1 VIIHSIQAVERMNHA
16 TTRRDAPRIR
26 RRADAGVPSPIVALH
41 RWIGLGAG
49 LLLIVVALSGAAMVF
64 RPQLEPTV
72 SAHLWRAPACTATR
86 PLSALVAAARAANP
100 RAGTLTAIR
109 MLREPGTSVRIKF
122 SDGRWVYV
130 DACTGRVLGIQH
142 GYGGPFGTLEWIH
155 TFGTGSIGAV
165 VAGGVACAA
174 LVLAL
179 AGLLAWR
186 PSPRRRTRLATGAR
200 RLALHR
206 RLGPWV
212 APVLVVSALTGLP
225 QALPAPALGPAVPV
239 DGQALD
245 QAWSR
250 LADAPW
256 QQLQWRMP
264 RRAGAAIE
272 IDVAANDAPHPYATG
287 LLRLDAGS
295 GERIDYTAYAGT
307 GIGHRAYGWAL
318 ALHYGLAGGFPLQA
332 ILFLAMLA
340 LPVLGW
346 SGLASFLARRRGAL
360 TLRLR
365 RTYPVA
371 DGIMAFEFAHPL
383 GWRLPAWTAGA
394 HVDVFV
400 GPGLVRQYSLCG
412 DARDRRSYT
421 IAVLRCQP
429 SRGGSQAMHETLRTG
444 SLVRIGMPRNQF
456 ALAPQARHSVLV
468 AGGIGITPILAM
480 ADALAARGERF
491 DLHYACRSRA
501 HAAFRERMAH
511 LGEVHL
517 YCKDEGRT
525 LDLGVLLAARQE
537 GTHLYVCGP
546 AGLTEAVLSEASRLG
561 WPAER
566 VHTERFSP
574 VDDIARGRPFTLRL
588 ASSGRL
594 VEVPADRSALA
605 ALADAGIIIPSSCG
619 QGLCGSCVTGVLEGE
634 PDHRDHCLTP
644 EAHAANDC
652 FTPCC
657 SRARGAG
664 LVLDL

>member
-1 VIIHSIQAVERMNHA
+1 M
-16 TTRRDAPRIR
+16 
-26 RRADAGVPSPIVALH
+26 IVSLH
-41 RWIGLGAG
+41 RWLGLGTG
-49 LLLIVVALSGAAMVF
+49 LLLLVVALSGAAMVF
-64 RPQLEPTV
+64 RPQLEPSV
-72 SAHLWRAPACTATR
+72 SARLWSAPACGAAR

-100 RAGTLTAIR
+100 AAGTLTAIR
-109 MLREPGTSVRIKF
+109 MLREPGASVRIKF

-130 DACTGRVLGIQH
+130 DACSGRVLGIQH

-165 VAGGVACAA
+165 VAGGVAVAA
-174 LVLAL
+174 VVLAL

-186 PSPRRRTRLATGAR
+186 PTPASARRRAGLATGAR
-200 RLALHR
+200 RLALQR

-212 APVLVVSALTGLP
+212 APVLVLAALTGLP
-225 QALPAPALGPAVPV
+225 QALPSPAMGPALAI
-239 DGQALD
+239 DGAALD
-245 QAWSR
+245 RAWPQ
-250 LADAPW
+250 LEGLPW

-264 RRAGAAIE
+264 RRAGAPIE
-272 IDVAANDAPHPYATG
+272 LDVTADDAPHPYAFG
-287 LLRLDAGS
+287 LLSLDAAS
-295 GERIDYTAYAGT
+295 GERIGYTSYAAT
-307 GIGHRAYGWAL
+307 GIGHRAYGL
-318 ALHYGLAGGFPLQA
+318 MLSVHYGLAGGIAQQVV
-332 ILFLAMLA
+332 LFLAMLA
-340 LPVLGW
+340 LPMLAW
-346 SGLASFLARRRGAL
+346 SGLASLLARRRGAL

-371 DGIMAFEFAHPL
+371 DGIVAFEFTHPL
-383 GWRLPAWTAGA
+383 GLRLPPWTAGA
-394 HVDVFV
+394 HVDVFIA
-400 GPGLVRQYSLCG
+400 PGLVRQYSLCG
-412 DARDRRSYT
+412 DARDRRRYT

-429 SRGGSQAMHETLRTG
+429 SRGGSQTMHETLQTG

-480 ADALAARGERF
+480 ADALAARGEHF
-491 DLHYACRSRA
+491 ELHYACRSRA
-501 HAAFRERMAH
+501 HVAFRERLAH

-517 YCKDEGRT
+517 YCNEEGRT
-525 LDLGVLLAARQE
+525 LDLGGLLAGREE

-546 AGLTEAVLSEASRLG
+546 MGLTEALLSEAARLG
-561 WPAER
+561 WPAEC

-574 VDDIARGRPFTLRL
+574 LKHVAHGRPFTLLL

-605 ALADAGIIIPSSCG
+605 ALADAGIVIPSSCG

>member
-1 VIIHSIQAVERMNHA
+1 MNHA
-16 TTRRDAPRIR
+16 TTRRA
-26 RRADAGVPSPIVALH
+26 ASVPSLVVTLH

-64 RPQLEPTV
+64 RPQLEPAV
-72 SAHLWRAPACTATR
+72 SARLWRAPACTAAR

-100 RAGTLTAIR
+100 GAGTLTTIR
-109 MLREPGTSVRIKF
+109 MLRERETSVRIKF
-122 SDGRWVYV
+122 SDGRWVFV
-130 DACTGRVLGIQH
+130 ETCSGRVLGIQH
-142 GYGGPFGTLEWIH
+142 AYGGPFGTLEWIH

-165 VAGGVACAA
+165 VAGGVSGAA

-186 PSPRRRTRLATGAR
+186 PSPRRRAGLAAGAR

-206 RLGPWV
+206 RIAPWV
-212 APVLVVSALTGLP
+212 APVLMLAALTGLP
-225 QALPAPALGPAVPV
+225 QALPAPVQGPAVPV
-239 DGQALD
+239 AGPALD
-245 QAWSR
+245 QAWSQ
-250 LADAPW
+250 LAASPW

-264 RRAGAAIE
+264 RRAGAPIE
-272 IDVAANDAPHPYATG
+272 IDVATNDAPHPYATG
-287 LLRLDAGS
+287 VLRLDAAS
-295 GERIDYTAYAGT
+295 GERIGYTPYAAT

-318 ALHYGLAGGFPLQA
+318 ALHYGLAGGVPQQA
-332 ILFLAMLA
+332 VLFLAMLA
-340 LPVLGW
+340 VPVLAW
-346 SGLASFLARRRGAL
+346 SGLASFLARRRGTL

-365 RTYPVA
+365 RTYAVA
-371 DGIMAFEFAHPL
+371 DGILAFEFTHPL
-383 GWRLPAWTAGA
+383 GLPLPAWTAGA
-394 HVDVFV
+394 HVDVFIAS
-400 GPGLVRQYSLCG
+400 GLVRQYSLCG
-412 DARDRRSYT
+412 DPRDRRRYT

-444 SLVRIGMPRNQF
+444 SLIRIGMPRNQF

-480 ADALAARGERF
+480 ADALAARGARF
-491 DLHYACRSRA
+491 ELHYACRSRA
-501 HAAFRERMAH
+501 HAAFRERTAH
-511 LGEVHL
+511 LGDVHV

-546 AGLTEAVLSEASRLG
+546 AGLTQAVLSEAARLG
-561 WPAER
+561 WPAEC

-574 VDDIARGRPFTLRL
+574 ADDMARGRPFTLRI

-594 VEVPADRSALA
+594 VDVPADRSALA

-619 QGLCGSCVTGVLEGE
+619 QGLCGSCVTGVLDGE

>member
-1 VIIHSIQAVERMNHA
+1 MNHA
-16 TTRRDAPRIR
+16 TTRRA
-26 RRADAGVPSPIVALH
+26 AGVPALVVTLH

-49 LLLIVVALSGAAMVF
+49 LLLLVVALSGAAMVF
-64 RPQLEPTV
+64 RPQLEPAV
-72 SAHLWRAPACTATR
+72 SARLWRASACNAAR
-86 PLSALVAAARAANP
+86 PPSALVAAARAANP
-100 RAGTLTAIR
+100 GAGTLTAIR
-109 MLREPGTSVRIKF
+109 MPGERGTSVRIKF
-122 SDGRWVYV
+122 SDGRWVFV
-130 DACTGRVLGIQH
+130 DACSGRVLGIQH
-142 GYGGPFGTLEWIH
+142 AYGGPFGTLEWIH

-165 VAGGVACAA
+165 VAGIVAGAA

-186 PSPRRRTRLATGAR
+186 PSPRRRAGLAAGAR

-206 RLGPWV
+206 RIAPWV
-212 APVLVVSALTGLP
+212 APVLIVAALTGLP
-225 QALPAPALGPAVPV
+225 QALPAPPQGPAVAVGGP
-239 DGQALD
+239 ALD
-245 QAWSR
+245 QAWSQV
-250 LADAPW
+250 AATPW

-264 RRAGAAIE
+264 RRAGAPIE

-287 LLRLDAGS
+287 VLRLDAAS
-295 GERIDYTAYAGT
+295 GARIGYTPYAAT

-318 ALHYGLAGGFPLQA
+318 ALHYGLAGGVPQQA
-332 ILFLAMLA
+332 VLFLAMLA
-340 LPVLGW
+340 LPVLAW

-371 DGIMAFEFAHPL
+371 DGILAFEFTHPL
-383 GWRLPAWTAGA
+383 GLRLPAWTAGA
-394 HVDVFV
+394 HVDVFIA
-400 GPGLVRQYSLCG
+400 PGLVRQYSLCG
-412 DARDRRSYT
+412 DPRDRCRYT
-421 IAVLRCQP
+421 IAVLRCRP
-429 SRGGSQAMHETLRTG
+429 SRGGSQAMHETLRQG
-444 SLVRIGMPRNQF
+444 SLVRVGMPRNQF

-468 AGGIGITPILAM
+468 AGGIGVTPILAM
-480 ADALAARGERF
+480 ADALAARGASFE
-491 DLHYACRSRA
+491 LHYACRSRA

-511 LGEVHL
+511 LGEVHM
-517 YCKDEGRT
+517 YCNDEGRT
-525 LDLGVLLAARQE
+525 LAPGVLLAARQE

-546 AGLTEAVLSEASRLG
+546 TGLTQAVLSEAARRG
-561 WPAER
+561 WPDEC

-574 VDDIARGRPFTLRL
+574 ADDVARGRPFTLRI

-594 VEVPADRSALA
+594 VDVPADRSALA

-619 QGLCGSCVTGVLEGE
+619 QGLCGSCITGVLDGE